1 MRVTARGHR
10 AVPHTADVRI
20 EAWAPSRD
28 ACLAEAVSALVAS
41 FADTSAARPDR
52 VVTTSVRAETD
63 PDLLVAVLDEAIYV
77 LETRDGLPCAV
88 ELAPEPGGLTVR
100 WHLAPVREVELVGA
114 VPKAVTLHE
123 LRFERTDGGWECG
136 VTIDV

>member
-1 MRVTARGHR
+1 MRVAARGHR

-63 PDLLVAVLDEAIYV
+63 PDLLVVVLDEAIYV